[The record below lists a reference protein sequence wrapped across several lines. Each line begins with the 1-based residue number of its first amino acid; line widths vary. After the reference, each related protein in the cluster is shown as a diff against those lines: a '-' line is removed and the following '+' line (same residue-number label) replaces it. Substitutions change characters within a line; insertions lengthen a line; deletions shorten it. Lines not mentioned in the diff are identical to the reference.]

1 MATVEFRYSIKAGEV
16 EEEPGVF
23 KNVTEAVKMEEVTPD
38 GVAAQLRQLLTR
50 SDVDSIVVN
59 ANVKP
64 VK

>member
-1 MATVEFRYSIKAGEV
+1 MATVEFRYSINTGEV

>member
-1 MATVEFRYSIKAGEV
+1 MATVEFRYSIKTGEV

>member
-1 MATVEFRYSIKAGEV
+1 MATVEFRYSIKTGEV
-16 EEEPGVF
+16 EEEPGVV